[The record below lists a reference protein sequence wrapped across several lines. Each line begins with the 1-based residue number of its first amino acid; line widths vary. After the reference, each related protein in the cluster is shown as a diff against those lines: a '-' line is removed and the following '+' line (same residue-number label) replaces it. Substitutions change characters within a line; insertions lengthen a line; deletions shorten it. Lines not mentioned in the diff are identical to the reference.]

1 MMKEESMLGIL
12 RQHWWV
18 LALRGLFAVLFGICA
33 IVWPGLTVGIFVALF
48 GAYAIVNGLFTLI
61 AGLRG
66 GAGVH
71 RLSLIIQGAFSVIVG
86 ILVWVWP
93 GLTALAL
100 LYWIAIWAIIVGV
113 MEITSAVQLRKEI
126 ANEWFLGIAG
136 ALSILFGLICF
147 VHPASGALAVVWLI
161 GIYAILFG
169 VTLIGLGF
177 RLRGMGDHLGAAA
190 PRGV

>member
-1 MMKEESMLGIL
+1 
-12 RQHWWV
+12 V

-33 IVWPGLTVGIFVALF
+33 IVWPGLTVGILVTLF
-48 GAYAIVNGLFTLI
+48 GAYALVNGIFKLI
-61 AGLRG
+61 AGVRG

-71 RLSLIIQGAFSVIVG
+71 RLSLILQGAFSIVLG
-86 ILVWVWP
+86 ILVWAWP
-93 GLTALAL
+93 GLTTLAL
-100 LYWIAIWAIIVGV
+100 LYWIAVWAIIIGI
-113 MEITSAVQLRKEI
+113 MEITSAVQLREEI

-147 VHPASGALAVVWLI
+147 IHPASGALSVIWLI

-177 RLRGMGDHLGAAA
+177 RLRGMGDRPGTMA